1 MPILIEK
8 LPEGDIPTIAAGIP
22 ADLLSNPI
30 GTLGAN
36 VILPVFNKNTGRQP
50 NRSITITII

>member
-22 ADLLSNPI
+22 ADLLIRRPDIKSA
-30 GTLGAN
+30 LYELKSA
-36 VILPVFNKNTGRQP
+36 
-50 NRSITITII
+50 